1 VGEGP
6 FKRVVYVA
14 DLGQIKQLAEKE
26 ETAFENALRVL
37 RERLNEC
44 AVKYGLGDLLNVKD
58 GAVRELAEAG
68 APELSEFGGVNFG
81 VKALAALIAY
91 REYALGRK
99 SPYGTAAWYWL
110 EVGRSAQLLYYAPWT
125 AYLKAEKA
133 KTERPAAVE
142 EMAAEALR
150 RLFLKPGADH
160 YHSFVEE
167 LTKVDKLALMLERET
182 KSSYVF
188 RLFRPEEGGGLK
200 ELEGVRL
207 RIEKVGEGTVYALY
221 LGAERW
227 RDFFGQELEAAVKAA
242 EEVGERLLVED
253 RLPYMLSWIASDV
266 AISRMRNKKALQMS
280 TSHLWQLAETRAL
293 FGWSAVGLRVSLTL
307 EGPKLVVMVEVPLD
321 ELDEA
326 VRKSAEGGWL
336 KMLGINAGS
345 WDGLKRWVVENWDV
359 VVEAAVRR
367 LGEEVRGELVALKNK
382 LDDDKIAR
390 EVVAPALL
398 LMQAEK
404 LGVNETTLR
413 YFGAVVSS
421 AIDGDGYVS
430 AALKDVG
437 LTSGEREIA
446 MLWGAAFAAY
456 DIKTKVTKAGSAF
469 HVVASGEDAAKL
481 ASLYFLYG
489 HPLLEGDERVINH
502 KPYEAMKLAAEGLDV
517 SWEGLRRT
525 PSRLVAA
532 DLIISEGDVEIKY
545 NVYLWE
551 KISLEFLSTDRSR
564 VELAARLLKLAGVS
578 AEVKR
583 KEDGRDVWYVK
594 ATIDRLAAGR
604 KELREAI
611 AEIVRRAAESG
622 WVDAGAAERWLEKL
636 ESGRVLMEGWPKYY
650 VGLVRS
656 GALEVKYQSTN
667 PDSIARE
674 AQRLRDMGLVEGVH
688 FSVKMPEGGKGYV
701 SILKEGLAH
710 AAWLSVRGEGERQ
723 RLAAEFVEY
732 ILQRAGKEGGDVYR
746 KALEVV
752 EEGRSWGSLTL
763 RGFEG
768 RVEVGG
774 MEHEVKVIDGEAVE
788 EDRDGRKLLRIRIT
802 AEADGV
808 VREYE
813 ITFSRRGADNKA
825 LGFATA
831 RADAPGGREADAER
845 YSALIK
851 ALTGREPKVYRM
863 KNGAIIIVCGR
874 EHLEGFT
881 RYAELADAIKKWL
894 EETGR

>member
-1 VGEGP
+1 VKLAQPWESLRKLILPKPSEEKRLMMGKTYSELDEGKKKALFYAVFALEETFNVYRTALREYVEERGKAVQRGEVGEGP

-336 KMLGINAGS
+336 KTLGIKAEN
-345 WDGLKRWVVENWDV
+345 WDGLKRWVADHWDEV
-359 VVEAAVRR
+359 IDAVKKQ
-367 LGEEVRGELVALKNK
+367 LQDVKAGHSFDVDNELRELEALKNK
-382 LDDDKIAR
+382 LNDDKIAR
-390 EVVAPALL
+390 EIMASVLL
-398 LMQAEK
+398 LIQAER

-413 YFGAVVSS
+413 YLGAIISG

-430 AALKDVG
+430 AALKEVG

-446 MLWGAAFAAY
+446 MIWGAALAAY

-469 HVVASGEDAAKL
+469 HVVASGEDAVKL

-502 KPYEAMKLAAEGLDV
+502 KLYEAMKLAAEGLNI
-517 SWEGLRRT
+517 SWEELRRRT
-525 PSRLVAA
+525 DKGLVAA
-532 DLIISEGDVEIKY
+532 DL
-545 NVYLWE
+545 
-551 KISLEFLSTDRSR
+551 
-564 VELAARLLKLAGVS
+564 
-578 AEVKR
+578 
-583 KEDGRDVWYVK
+583 
-594 ATIDRLAAGR
+594 TI
-604 KELREAI
+604 
-611 AEIVRRAAESG
+611 
-622 WVDAGAAERWLEKL
+622 
-636 ESGRVLMEGWPKYY
+636 
-650 VGLVRS
+650 S
-656 GALEVKYQSTN
+656 GA
-667 PDSIARE
+667 
-674 AQRLRDMGLVEGVH
+674 
-688 FSVKMPEGGKGYV
+688 MP
-701 SILKEGLAH
+701 
-710 AAWLSVRGEGERQ
+710 
-723 RLAAEFVEY
+723 
-732 ILQRAGKEGGDVYR
+732 
-746 KALEVV
+746 
-752 EEGRSWGSLTL
+752 
-763 RGFEG
+763 
-768 RVEVGG
+768 
-774 MEHEVKVIDGEAVE
+774 
-788 EDRDGRKLLRIRIT
+788 
-802 AEADGV
+802 
-808 VREYE
+808 
-813 ITFSRRGADNKA
+813 
-825 LGFATA
+825 
-831 RADAPGGREADAER
+831 P
-845 YSALIK
+845 
-851 ALTGREPKVYRM
+851 
-863 KNGAIIIVCGR
+863 
-874 EHLEGFT
+874 
-881 RYAELADAIKKWL
+881 
-894 EETGR
+894 